1 MPMEIYK
8 IKRGKWGNI
17 DLLRKR
23 RDIFYEFQIYKFRY
37 IHRLIKIFIIMFNLL
52 LNMNFELLS
61 LPSRLGGPTGIWRR
75 IFLFLAL
82 LTSNLKAS
90 VFFFYKISAS
100 QASFFFR
107 FIIFLQQSVDY
118 NKKKSLDI
126 IPFYIKLQISIFSP

>member
-90 VFFFYKISAS
+90 VFFF
-100 QASFFFR
+100 
-107 FIIFLQQSVDY
+107 L
-118 NKKKSLDI
+118 
-126 IPFYIKLQISIFSP
+126 